1 MDGFSSS
8 GSVIE
13 TRRDCAGDVVCEF
26 SVRWIRLQYLDARV
40 SMW

>member
-13 TRRDCAGDVVCEF
+13 ARRDCAGNVVGEF
-26 SVRWIRLQYLDARV
+26 SVKWIRLQYLGV
-40 SMW
+40 WISIW